1 MANIGFIASVADL
14 PQGNTGDFSP
24 LPDGWYT
31 ATVAG
36 AELKQTKAGT
46 GSYISV
52 RYDIT
57 GPTHQGRV
65 VFGNLNISN
74 PNPKAEEIGRQQLGD
89 LMRAIGLDTVQD
101 TDQLIGGQC
110 QIKLTIR
117 KSEEYGDSNEVKAW
131 KAIEGSKMPS
141 PGSAPATAPQ
151 ASAGS
156 VPPWAKK

>member
-1 MANIGFIASVADL
+1 MAGLGFIANVQDL

-24 LPDGWYT
+24 LPDGWYSV
-31 ATVAG
+31 TVAG

-52 RYDIT
+52 RYDVT

-110 QIKLTIR
+110 QIKLVIR
-117 KSEEYGDSNEVKAW
+117 KSEEWGDSNDIKGW
-131 KAIEGSKMPS
+131 KAGEGSRMPA
-141 PGSAPATAPQ
+141 PASAPAAPQ
-151 ASAGS
+151 ATAGAA
-156 VPPWAKK
+156 PPWAKK

>member
-1 MANIGFIASVADL
+1 MANLGFVAHVADL

-117 KSEEYGDSNEVKAW
+117 KSEEYGDSNEVRSW
-131 KAIEGSKMPS
+131 KAVEGSRMPS
-141 PGSAPATAPQ
+141 PGSTPVASQ
-151 ASAGS
+151 SSAGS
-156 VPPWAKK
+156 APPWAKK